1 MSLEEEKAQLRA
13 LAHPV
18 RIRILSLLTSAE
30 LTAADVARELDL
42 THANASY
49 HLRALLHTGTIEVA
63 GEERIRGGMAK
74 RYRYD
79 IDRQLRRDFPP
90 EREGRPGTDDRR
102 LVLEAFAGELRRRS
116 ADFMS
121 AEHNLVAD
129 AEFWVDPDVWQDVHD
144 RISAAVADLHHAA
157 RPPRTP
163 GTLHTSTTVALF
175 RMADR

>member
-1 MSLEEEKAQLRA
+1 MSLGDERTKLRA

-18 RIRILSLLTSAE
+18 RIRILSLLTGAE

-49 HLRALLHTGTIEVA
+49 HLRALLNSGTIEVA
-63 GEERIRGGMAK
+63 GEERIRGGVAK

-79 IDRQLRRDFPP
+79 TDNQLRRDFPA
-90 EREGRPGTDDRR
+90 ERAGRPGTGDHR
-102 LVLEAFAGELRRRS
+102 LVLEAFAAELRRRS
-116 ADFMS
+116 ADFLS

-129 AEFWVDPDVWQDVHD
+129 AEFWIDPDVWQDVHD
-144 RISAAVADLHHAA
+144 RIAAAVADLHHAA
-157 RPPRTP
+157 RAPRTP